1 MGKREKEVETG
12 RRKVEEKEKE
22 KEKEKVESKVQKEEE
37 ILGKIEIEIK
47 RGKKTR
53 RKLLILN
60 VILCDQISL
69 SYNINPSLTPRDKV
83 KV

>member
-1 MGKREKEVETG
+1 MREKEVETG
-12 RRKVEEKEKE
+12 RRKVEEKE